1 MKKILLA
8 VNSEYGQANVFL
20 AVAHSLQALDSDVQ
34 IHIASFAPIS
44 DDVSSA
50 SDYSR
55 QCAQGARPWQFHL
68 LDGPCL
74 MEAVKAMKGT
84 EQLEAALLK
93 RPTFSSTTEV
103 LSMVM
108 SLLLPWDGPEFVQIY
123 KSFVRIVDEVQPEII
138 VVDSLLCPVLTAC
151 RHLKYNH
158 LVLSPNTLKD
168 FAAALQ
174 PWGAMFW
181 KYPV

>member
-34 IHIASFAPIS
+34 IHFASFAPIS

-50 SDYSR
+50 SEYSR
-55 QCAQGARPWQFHL
+55 QCTQGARPWHFHL
-68 LDGPCL
+68 LDGPSL

-84 EQLEAALLK
+84 EQLEKALLK
-93 RPTFSSTTEV
+93 RPNFFSTTEV

-108 SLLLPWDGPEFVQIY
+108 NLLLPWNGPEFVQSY
-123 KSFVRIVDEVQPEII
+123 KSFVGIVDEVQPDII
-138 VVDSLLCPVLTAC
+138 VVDSLLSPVLTAC

-181 KYPV
+181 KFPV